1 MMLDVLFVTVPTF
14 FQWLRDTSFYGG
26 LSIMDFL
33 VAVLLIGLLI
43 HIVTP
48 FNDGGE

>member
-1 MMLDVLFVTVPTF
+1 MLEMLWTGVPAF
-14 FQWLRDTSFYGG
+14 FQWLRDTSFFGG

-33 VAVLLIGLLI
+33 VSVLLIGLLI

-48 FNDGGE
+48 FNDGGD